1 MKTRPKPKKIS
12 FIKLTKNHNKIEN
25 KTSNQNKNKVKKSS
39 RVLNNDLLLINSPR
53 NNFIP
58 STSKYNEKLLNK
70 IKEYSLESQLLNKV
84 IQKSTKNANRINKFI
99 KLKTNDKSKLNDLKF
114 NSLNDNANNDKK
126 IKNRNTIKYNTDRQ
140 ANPFSK
146 NVIINTTK
154 SNELFLNKND
164 KKELNNIY
172 NSKTKSLSK
181 RKRDRKIV
189 NENNLELSKQNFF
202 SKNDNM
208 KRNISSNNRII
219 EHIKY
224 INKRENTE
232 EYKINNTEEKDL
244 NMHKSYNLIS
254 KKFFHFYFPDNRFL
268 STKNMLE
275 KKWRKRKINYGIQ
288 EENERNIIKSEFK
301 ENNKN
306 INILEFSYKKSKTHI
321 NSKRKKLKFPQK
333 NNYEIKSENININN
347 KKEHTLLSLHK
358 NRILYLNLQ

>member
-146 NVIINTTK
+146 NVIINTTT
-154 SNELFLNKND
+154 SNELF
-164 KKELNNIY
+164 
-172 NSKTKSLSK
+172 
-181 RKRDRKIV
+181 
-189 NENNLELSKQNFF
+189 
-202 SKNDNM
+202 
-208 KRNISSNNRII
+208 
-219 EHIKY
+219 
-224 INKRENTE
+224 
-232 EYKINNTEEKDL
+232 
-244 NMHKSYNLIS
+244 
-254 KKFFHFYFPDNRFL
+254 
-268 STKNMLE
+268 
-275 KKWRKRKINYGIQ
+275 
-288 EENERNIIKSEFK
+288 
-301 ENNKN
+301 
-306 INILEFSYKKSKTHI
+306 
-321 NSKRKKLKFPQK
+321 
-333 NNYEIKSENININN
+333 
-347 KKEHTLLSLHK
+347 
-358 NRILYLNLQ
+358 